1 MMKELLE
8 MLKSDSRYS
17 IQYKERTS
25 NSFGVFLYDYPE
37 FSGAEKNYDEQ
48 SVAGR
53 LGNLVGKDISKGN
66 LEINCTFS
74 VLHPSFMAEIREI
87 KRWLSGTGELV
98 LSDSPEIYYEV
109 NKVNYGSIERE
120 LRHYGRFAAT
130 FICKPFEYLVEGKR
144 ECDTKEVLFNPYGV
158 CRPIYKIKGEG
169 ICTLTV
175 NGNAMSANIG
185 QNLTID
191 TERMMAYRT
200 DGELQNTSVT
210 GEYESMYLKEGENE
224 ITITDGFDMKIIP
237 NWGYDV

>member
-87 KRWLSGTGELV
+87 KKWLSGTGELI

-144 ECDTKEVLFNPYGV
+144 ECDTKEVLFNPYCV

-175 NGNAMSANIG
+175 NGNTMSANIG

>member
-1 MMKELLE
+1 MKDLSE
-8 MLKSDSRYS
+8 MLKSGSRYS
-17 IQYKERTS
+17 IQYKNRTS
-25 NSFGVFLYDYPE
+25 NSLGIFLYDYPE

-53 LGNLVGKDISKGN
+53 LGNLVGKDISKSN

-87 KRWLSGTGELV
+87 KRWLSGTGELI

-109 NKVNYGSIERE
+109 LKANYGSIERE
-120 LRHYGRFAAT
+120 LRHYGRFTVT
-130 FICKPFEYLVEGKR
+130 FVCTPFEYLTEGKR
-144 ECDTKEVLFNPYGV
+144 ECDPREVLFNPYCV

-169 ICTLTV
+169 VCTLTV
-175 NGNAMSANIG
+175 NGNTMSANIG

-191 TERMMAYRT
+191 TERMMSYRT

-224 ITITDGFDMKIIP
+224 ITITAGFDMKIVP

>member
-98 LSDSPEIYYEV
+98 LSDSPAIYYEV

-144 ECDTKEVLFNPYGV
+144 ECDTKEVLFNPYCV

-175 NGNAMSANIG
+175 NGNTMSANIG

>member
-87 KRWLSGTGELV
+87 KKWLSGTGELI

-144 ECDTKEVLFNPYGV
+144 ECDTKEVLFNPYCV

-175 NGNAMSANIG
+175 NGNTMFANIG